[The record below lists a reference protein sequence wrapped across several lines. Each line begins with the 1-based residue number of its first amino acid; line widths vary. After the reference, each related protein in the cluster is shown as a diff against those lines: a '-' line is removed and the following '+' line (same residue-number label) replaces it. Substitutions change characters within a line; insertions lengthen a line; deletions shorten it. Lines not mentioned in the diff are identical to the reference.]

1 MENAPPTF
9 IYLPIFDRTAAHLR
23 MTDDDLAA
31 VENELIADPRRGDV
45 IPNTGGARK
54 LRVALQGRGKSGGAR
69 AIYLYVAVKGR
80 IYFIAVYAK
89 NMREN
94 LSEAEKKEL
103 RTLIKILERES

>member
-1 MENAPPTF
+1 METAAPTF
-9 IYLPIFDRTAAHLR
+9 IYLPIFDRTAAHLQMR
-23 MTDDDLAA
+23 DSDLMA
-31 VENELIADPRRGDV
+31 VEQELIVDPRRGAV

-54 LRVALQGRGKSGGAR
+54 VRVALQGRGKSGGAR
-69 AIYLYVAVKGR
+69 AIYLYVEMKGR

-103 RTLIKILERES
+103 RTVIRLLEREP

>member
-1 MENAPPTF
+1 METAAFTF
-9 IYLPIFDRTAAHLR
+9 IYLPIFDRTAAYLQ
-23 MTDDDLAA
+23 MSDGDLMA
-31 VENELIADPRRGDV
+31 VEQELIADPRRGDV
-45 IPNTGGARK
+45 IPHTGGARK

-69 AIYLYVAVKGR
+69 AIYLYVEMKGR

-103 RTLIKILERES
+103 RTVIRILAREP

>member
-1 MENAPPTF
+1 MEAAAPTF

-23 MTDDDLAA
+23 MGDGDLMA
-31 VENELIADPRRGDV
+31 VEDELIADPRRVEV
-45 IPNTGGARK
+45 IPNTGGACK

-69 AIYLYVAVKGR
+69 AIYLYVAMKGR

-94 LSEAEKKEL
+94 LSEAEKKDL
-103 RTLIKILERES
+103 RHLVRILEREP